1 MQHFNWCWR
10 RHLRI
15 SWTARISNQ
24 FILKEINPDYSL
36 EGLVLKLKLQYIGY
50 LMQRTDSLEKTPM
63 LGKSE
68 GKRRKGWQ
76 RMRWLEGITNSMEI
90 SLSKL
95 QEIVKDREAWHTAGH
110 GDPESDITKGLNNNK
125 VWLWPLFVV
134 FGHLDLGCCPQAKF
148 EEMIHVFYLPQFCL
162 APATHFLSCFISNEF

>member
-1 MQHFNWCWR
+1 M
-10 RHLRI
+10 RI

-50 LMQRTDSLEKTPM
+50 LMQRTDSLEKTPK

-95 QEIVKDREAWHTAGH
+95 QEIVKDMEAWHTAGL
-110 GDPESDITKGLNNNK
+110 GVPESDITKGLNNNK
-125 VWLWPLFVV
+125 VWL
-134 FGHLDLGCCPQAKF
+134 
-148 EEMIHVFYLPQFCL
+148 
-162 APATHFLSCFISNEF
+162 